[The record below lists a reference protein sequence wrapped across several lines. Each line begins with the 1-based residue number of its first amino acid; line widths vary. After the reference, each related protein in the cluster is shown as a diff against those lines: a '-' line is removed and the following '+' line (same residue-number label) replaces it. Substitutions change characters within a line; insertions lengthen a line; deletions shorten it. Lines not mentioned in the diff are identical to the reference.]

1 MCGPCRIG
9 KCWFLTL
16 PMVDYKKSTASNV
29 FETINVS
36 SASDSLAGVKNVCDL
51 IDDIGRL
58 IIIHIFHCTGFAII

>member
-1 MCGPCRIG
+1 
-9 KCWFLTL
+9 
-16 PMVDYKKSTASNV
+16 MVDYKKSTASNV